1 MQHNTLH
8 NRIALVERSIELL
21 HHRLHSLSP
30 SNTADALYAR
40 THLSVLKRSL
50 KLLRSE
56 YGRIRKTVTMEKT
69 LPKRRRHIIPRTPK
83 LTPTRSAPIHQAR

>member
-8 NRIALVERSIELL
+8 IRIARVERNIELL

-30 SNTADALYAR
+30 SKTADALYAR
-40 THLSVLKRSL
+40 TRLSVLKRSL

-56 YGRIRKTVTMEKT
+56 YGRVGKKVTVEKRYQSGVAT
-69 LPKRRRHIIPRTPK
+69 
-83 LTPTRSAPIHQAR
+83 